1 MVLKGIINMQTIILD
16 GNNIA
21 HICNYAM
28 GNLSTDEQ
36 ATGVIFGFMK
46 QILSLSD
53 KMKSNKF
60 CICWDSRKSF
70 RKNICPTY
78 KANRHRDVTPEE
90 EQVRSL
96 LFNQISELRNS
107 IIPELGFKNNFIKTG
122 YEADDLIAYTVLMNP
137 KEEFTIISTDQDLY
151 QLLSDKVRIYNIIT
165 KKFFTRADFEEKF
178 SLHPCMYREIKAI
191 AGCTSDFVKGIKG
204 VGEITA
210 AKYLRQEPISMGLVN
225 KIHEGSDIIEKN
237 RKLTYLP
244 FTNGRGSIPDF
255 GIPIKKDTLKL
266 SNFKKLFIQL
276 SFNSFLKDMSGWER
290 NFK

>member
-1 MVLKGIINMQTIILD
+1 MKIIVD
-16 GNNIA
+16 CNNVA
-21 HICNYAM
+21 HIVNHSM
-28 GNLSTDEQ
+28 GHLSTEEQ

-46 QILSLSD
+46 QILTLSLR
-53 KMKSNKF
+53 MKTNEF
-60 CICWDSRKSF
+60 IFCWDSRKSF

-78 KANRHRDVTPEE
+78 KANRHKDVTPEE
-90 EQVRSL
+90 EKIRSL
-96 LFNQISELRNS
+96 LFDQISELRNS
-107 IIPELGFKNNFIKTG
+107 IIPKLGFKNNFIKTG

-151 QLLSDKVRIYNIIT
+151 QVLNDKVRIYNII
-165 KKFFTRADFEEKF
+165 KKNFFTRADFEEKF
-178 SLHPCMYREIKAI
+178 QLHPTFFREIKAI

-204 VGEITA
+204 VGEATA
-210 AKYLRQEPISMGLVN
+210 AKYLRQEQVSISLVN
-225 KIHEGSDIIEKN
+225 KIHEGNDIIEKN

-244 FTNGRGSIPDF
+244 FTNGRESIPDF

-276 SFNSFLKDMSGWER
+276 SFNSFLNDMSGWER